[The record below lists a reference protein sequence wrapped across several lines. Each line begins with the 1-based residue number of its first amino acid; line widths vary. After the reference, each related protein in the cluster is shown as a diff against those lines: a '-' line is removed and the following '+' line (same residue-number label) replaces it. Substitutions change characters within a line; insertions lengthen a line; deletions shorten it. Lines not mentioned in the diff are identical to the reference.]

1 MRDKY
6 QAKQFVNRSVLES
19 EQLQQCDAWTVKRLR
34 RRARSKRGERA
45 ASKGQQQQ
53 QAMSDK
59 EPHQISTQL
68 IVSIQESVHI

>member
-53 QAMSDK
+53 AMSDK

-68 IVSIQESVHI
+68 NVSIQEWSH